1 LLAENRNDST
11 RQDTMASFVDQVVIH
26 ARGGSGGAGVAS
38 FQRQKGRPRG
48 KPIGGSGGSGG
59 SVVVEAQDSR
69 STLLR
74 YARKPHWKA
83 ESGTHGEGEL
93 RHGRVGADLILP
105 VPLGTLVRDLDGTL
119 LADLVEPGQR
129 VVIARGGHS
138 GRGNAAL
145 VARKR
150 KAPTFAEQGEYGE
163 EVSVVLEL
171 KLIADAALVG
181 YPNAGKST
189 LISRVS
195 EAKPKI
201 ADYPF
206 TTLVPNLGVVVVD
219 DHEFVM
225 ADIPGL
231 VEGAADGKGLGHE
244 FLRHVERARVLLILL
259 DPTPLQTDSVASQY
273 DVLIGELTKH
283 SPELAAR
290 RRVVALNKT
299 DALDDLTEYQRWA
312 EAEGLELFAISA
324 VSGDGVSAVLYA
336 LAEEIEQHIREAP
349 DRAGYVLHR
358 PLPAGFSIERVGE
371 EWVVTGKAAERAVNL
386 DDLTVDEAA
395 DFAARR
401 LARIG
406 VDAGLEAAGAVV
418 GDDVRIGDIVFTYQ
432 PVTEET
438 EEL

>member
-1 LLAENRNDST
+1 
-11 RQDTMASFVDQVVIH
+11 MSFVDQVVIH
-26 ARGGSGGAGVAS
+26 VRAGSGGAGVAS
-38 FQRQKGRPRG
+38 FKRQKGKPRG

-59 SVVVEAQDSR
+59 AVIVIADPDV

-83 ESGTHGEGEL
+83 ESGTHGEGDL
-93 RHGRVGADLILP
+93 RHGKAGADLFLP
-105 VPLGTLVRDLDGTL
+105 VPLGTLVRDQDGTL
-119 LADLVEPGQR
+119 LADLVEPHQQVR
-129 VVIARGGHS
+129 IAAGGRA

-145 VARKR
+145 VARAR

-163 EVSVVLEL
+163 ERSVVLEL

-206 TTLVPNLGVVVVD
+206 TTLTPNLGVISVD
-219 DHEFVM
+219 DYEYVL

-244 FLRHVERARVLLILL
+244 FLRHVERARVLVILL
-259 DPTPLQTDSVASQY
+259 DPTPLQTDSVTVQY
-273 DVLIGELTKH
+273 EVLIRELEAH

-290 RRVVALNKT
+290 RRIVVVNKI
-299 DALDDLTEYQRWA
+299 DAVAADDVTKA
-312 EAEGLELFAISA
+312 MEAELGVRPLA
-324 VSGDGVSAVLYA
+324 VSGVTGAGLPELLYA
-336 LAEEIEQHIREAP
+336 IGEEVQAHVREAP
-349 DRAGYVLHR
+349 DREGYILHR
-358 PLPAGFSIERVGE
+358 PLPDSFTVKRVGE
-371 EWVVTGKAAERAVNL
+371 EWVVSGRAAMRAVNL
-386 DDLTVDEAA
+386 DDLTVGEAA
-395 DFAARR
+395 DFAAKR
-401 LARIG
+401 LGRIG
-406 VDAGLEAAGAVV
+406 VDEALDAAGAVA

-432 PVTEET
+432 PQSKADSENESA
-438 EEL
+438 

>member
-1 LLAENRNDST
+1 
-11 RQDTMASFVDQVVIH
+11 MASFVDQVVIH
-26 ARGGSGGAGVAS
+26 VRGGSGGAGVPS
-38 FQRQKGRPRG
+38 FLRQKGKPRG
-48 KPIGGSGGSGG
+48 KPVGGSGGAGG
-59 SVVVEAQDSR
+59 SVIVVADDSA

-83 ESGTHGEGEL
+83 PSGTHGEGEL
-93 RHGRVGADLILP
+93 RHGRAGEDLMLE
-105 VPLGTLVRDLDGTL
+105 VPLGTLVRDLDQTL
-119 LADLVEPGQR
+119 LADLVEPGQQ
-129 VVIARGGHS
+129 VTIARGGRA

-145 VARKR
+145 VARNR

-163 EVSVVLEL
+163 ELSVILEL

-206 TTLVPNLGVVVVD
+206 TTLTPNLGVVAIGD
-219 DHEFVM
+219 NEFVL

-231 VEGAADGKGLGHE
+231 IEGAADGKGLGHE
-244 FLRHVERARVLLILL
+244 FLRHVERARVLVILL
-259 DPTPLQTDSVASQY
+259 DPTPLQTVSPQEQY
-273 DVLIGELTKH
+273 AVLLRELEEH

-290 RRVVALNKT
+290 RRVVALAKA
-299 DALDDLTEYQRWA
+299 DALDSVADYEEWA
-312 EAEGLELFAISA
+312 AANHITLYPISG
-324 VSGDGVSAVLYA
+324 VTGDGVDALMYAVA
-336 LAEEIEQHIREAP
+336 DEIEGHLRESP

-358 PLPAGFSIERVGE
+358 PLPDGYSISRVGE
-371 EWVVTGKAAERAVNL
+371 EWVVSGRAAERAVNL
-386 DDLTVDEAA
+386 DDLTVAEAA

-406 VDAGLEAAGAVV
+406 VNKALVDAGAVP
-418 GDDVRIGDIVFTYQ
+418 GDDVRIGDIVFTYDPGLGDDDQ
-432 PVTEET
+432 ENGEQ
-438 EEL
+438 L